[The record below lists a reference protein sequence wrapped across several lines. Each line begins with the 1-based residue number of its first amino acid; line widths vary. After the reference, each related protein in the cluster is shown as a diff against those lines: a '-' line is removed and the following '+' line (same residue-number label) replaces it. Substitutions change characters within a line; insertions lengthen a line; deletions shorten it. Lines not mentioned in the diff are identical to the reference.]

1 MGQRQEVALASQAIL
16 NDQARLY
23 AIQQMYVIHRIEL
36 SLKDDLEFELMKL
49 MLPENTYTFLHVL
62 TALAGRRGATTTTL
76 ARPRMSVQ
84 SIIDILNVGFIVNN
98 AILQGGKDFDY
109 QKWAQEP
116 EAKKLF
122 ATITAELMPIFTSIP
137 ALLDGVYITHAVDK
151 ASTEELEAL
160 LKEGQLEQTIYEWRS
175 KRLEE
180 SIDFLKA
187 SRSMMVRKGVR
198 D

>member
-49 MLPENTYTFLHVL
+49 MLPENTYTFLHAL
-62 TALAGRRGATTTTL
+62 TALAGRKGAATTTL
-76 ARPRMSVQ
+76 ATPRMSVQ

-116 EAKKLF
+116 EAKKLL

-187 SRSMMVRKGVR
+187 SHSMMVRKGVR